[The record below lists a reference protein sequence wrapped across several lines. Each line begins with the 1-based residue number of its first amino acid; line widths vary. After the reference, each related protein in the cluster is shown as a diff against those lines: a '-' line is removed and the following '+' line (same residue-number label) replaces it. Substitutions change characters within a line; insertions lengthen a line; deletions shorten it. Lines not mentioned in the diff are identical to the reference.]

1 MTSKTLTV
9 LFVAC
14 TMAANIMALRM
25 VEVAGVVTDA
35 GALIYPVTFV
45 IRDALHRKA
54 GLRESN
60 AAITLSAVCSA
71 CMFALFALA
80 ASLPADMATGPQE
93 EFGRVL
99 LPGVLIVIGSV
110 AGQFVSE
117 RVDGRIYHAVA
128 KGERFTLAA
137 LISNLVSIPL
147 DSVVVCV
154 IAFSL
159 TVPAETLVSVIFAN
173 MGIKYAMMLLF
184 VVGMAANDKR
194 VKTA

>member
-1 MTSKTLTV
+1 MTSKALTV

-14 TMAANIMALRM
+14 TMAANIMSLRM
-25 VEVAGVVTDA
+25 VEIAGIVTDA
-35 GALIYPVTFV
+35 GALIYPITFV

-54 GLRESN
+54 GLKESN

-71 CMFALFALA
+71 CMFALFALT
-80 ASLPADMATGPQE
+80 ASLPADLATGPQE

-99 LPGVLIVIGSV
+99 LPGVLIVVGSV

-137 LISNLVSIPL
+137 LVSNIVSIPL
-147 DSVVVCV
+147 DSVIVCV

-159 TVPAETLVSVIFAN
+159 TVPVETLVSVIFAN
-173 MGIKYAMMLLF
+173 IGIKYAMMLIF
-184 VVGMAANDKR
+184 VVGMAANDRRAK
-194 VKTA
+194 KA